1 MNNVRNW
8 QGMQPDI
15 GARVFI
21 DESAVVL
28 GDVHIGDDS
37 SVWPLVA
44 IRGDV
49 NFIRIGSETNIQ
61 DGSVLHV
68 THGYSELPDGHGLTI
83 GNRITVGHKVILHGC
98 RVDDNCLIGM
108 GAIVMDGAHIHSNV
122 ILGAG
127 SLVPEGKTLD
137 SGLWLGSPARR
148 VRDLSEKEMK
158 WIGYSAK
165 HYRDLK
171 DKYLQEEQA

>member
-1 MNNVRNW
+1 MSNVRSW
-8 QGMQPDI
+8 QGMNPQI
-15 GARVFI
+15 GARVFV

-44 IRGDV
+44 VRGDV

-68 THGYSELPDGHGLTI
+68 THGYSDLPDGHGLTI
-83 GNRITVGHKVILHGC
+83 GNQVTVGHKVILHGC
-98 RVDDNCLIGM
+98 RVDDACLIGM
-108 GAIVMDGAHIHSNV
+108 GAIVMDGAHVESNV

-127 SLVPEGKTLD
+127 ALVPEGKIVE
-137 SGLWLGSPARR
+137 SGYLWLGAPARR
-148 VRDLSEKEMK
+148 VRALTDKELQ
-158 WIGYSAK
+158 WVAYSAR
-165 HYRDLK
+165 HYRGLK
-171 DKYLQEEQA
+171 DKYLG